1 MQSVLRAVVF
11 SGITVTVLAAAE
23 AQTITR
29 QGSGVIARFAS
40 QDGAAHAIAKRLP
53 AAGNRPLR
61 TVLERFPD
69 HAQGLGRPKDRSA
82 NGASAGVDRA
92 GRIMR
97 SNSRDRSGWMR
108 PDRGGGEEL
117 LIYAQGHIFL
127 VGAQRP

>member
-11 SGITVTVLAAAE
+11 SGITVTVLAAAD

-69 HAQGLGRPKDRSA
+69 HAQG
-82 NGASAGVDRA
+82 
-92 GRIMR
+92 
-97 SNSRDRSGWMR
+97 
-108 PDRGGGEEL
+108 
-117 LIYAQGHIFL
+117 
-127 VGAQRP
+127 